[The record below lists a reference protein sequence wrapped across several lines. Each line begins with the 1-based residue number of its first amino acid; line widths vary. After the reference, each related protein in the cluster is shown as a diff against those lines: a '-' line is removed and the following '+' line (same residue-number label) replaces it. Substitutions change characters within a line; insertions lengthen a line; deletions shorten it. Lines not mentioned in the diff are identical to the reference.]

1 MAQTLGLV
9 SIIWRGAKIK
19 IEGNDAQAT
28 LGGLV
33 QKRVI
38 TGQQVDYANEME
50 ASEVTATTVVERG
63 ASIMALYAPG
73 QGELQVQCDTGQT
86 YTWPDAFLED
96 PAKFSA
102 GKGGKLKLKWAAGTP
117 TEVLNG

>member
-19 IEGNDAQAT
+19 IEQNDAQVT
-28 LGGLV
+28 LGGLT
-33 QKRVI
+33 QKPVI

-50 ASEVTATTVVERG
+50 LSEVTATTVVERG
-63 ASIMALYAPG
+63 GSILTLYAPG

-86 YTWPDAFLED
+86 YAWPDAFLSN
-96 PAKFSA
+96 PAKFAA
-102 GKGGKLKLKWAAGTP
+102 GKGGKLKLHWSAGTP